1 MRLSL
6 IVPWVLVI
14 LFALLGVI
22 AFFRGSESVVLDYTR
37 SGNYSGPLT
46 RITLPSSFRVVVVT
60 DSFDDVGALQQ
71 NGDGSRG
78 LRVAYRTIEEA
89 EGTVHGTIASM
100 ELITGF
106 LESDRFDI
114 NKEIVLGGIT
124 WHLVVETGEEV
135 FAYAEHGHW
144 RVVVSSS
151 ADWSESSAIDFL
163 RGIEWCKDAQ
173 KNLESRDFDSPP

>member
-1 MRLSL
+1 MKLSL

-14 LFALLGVI
+14 LLALFGVI
-22 AFFRGSESVVLDYTR
+22 AFPRGSESIVLDYMR

-106 LESDRFDI
+106 LKSDRFDI
-114 NKEIVLGGIT
+114 NTEIVLGGVT
-124 WHLVVETGEEV
+124 WHLLVETGEEL
-135 FAYAEHGHW
+135 FAYAERGQW
-144 RVVVSSS
+144 RVVVTSN
-151 ADWSESSAIDFL
+151 AAWSESSAIDFL
-163 RGIEWCKDAQ
+163 RGIEWNHDALT
-173 KNLESRDFDSPP
+173 NSESREADSSP